1 MNQRNAGEKPEK
13 RIDALEQK
21 VWKLERLNRDLHYR
35 LRFEGLITAIS
46 GKFINLSSDSIDAG
60 VDEALREVGEMT
72 SVERTYIFRYDPEAG
87 TVSNTHEWC
96 ARGVEPFHDRLQN
109 IPLEWGSWLAG
120 KIGAG
125 DVVNIPRVRDLPP
138 EAAML
143 KALNVEQ
150 GTNSLI
156 LVPLAYGGT
165 ITGLFGLDSRNENR
179 TWTDEVTALL
189 KILGEIFS
197 SAMERKRVE
206 EALRRSEEKYRTVLE
221 TIEEAYWEVD
231 LKGDL
236 AFFNPSLV
244 GLIGYQEDELRGM
257 NYRDY
262 TAPEDLDRISRSFNA
277 VYRTGRGVRLDNY
290 VFVANGGRRRAVE
303 MSTYPIRDVEG
314 NIIGFRGVSRDVTER
329 KQAEQA
335 LHESEARYRA
345 VLEANPDPLVVFDRE
360 GRVVYSNPA
369 FSEVFGWSAEELE
382 GRVMEKFIPDDHLDE
397 GRRMAEQMISG
408 ERFSGIETERFT
420 RSGERI
426 PVGISGSGYR
436 DARGTF
442 MGGIVTLRDIR
453 EKKRME
459 EQLLNIHKLESIGT
473 LAGGI
478 AHDFNNLLMAVQGN
492 VSLALYN
499 FDEEH
504 PHYRL
509 FRNIEKSVKS
519 GSRLT
524 SQLLG
529 FARKGRY
536 EVKPVDLNRLVD
548 DVAKTFGRTRKDI
561 IIHSDSAGDLSA
573 VEADEGQLEQMLL
586 NIFMNA
592 GEAMPSGGD
601 LFLATKNMVLEKPDT
616 NFVELEPGRY
626 VQLSVRDTGVGMD
639 RETMDHVFEPFFTT
653 REMGHGTGLGMASV
667 YGIVKGH
674 GGHIEVRSSVG
685 GGTAFDIYLPASDTP
700 LQAEGA
706 EQQDVVK
713 PGKETILLV
722 DDEDMVLT
730 VGGQMLERLGYDVLK
745 SSCGADAMAL
755 CESHRERIDLVVL
768 DMVMPGM
775 SGGQV
780 FDHLREKYPGIRV
793 LLSSG
798 YSLEGQA
805 REIMDRG
812 CDGFIQKPFTIQ
824 ELATRIREILD

>member
-1 MNQRNAGEKPEK
+1 MNLRNTGEKPEN
-13 RIDALEQK
+13 RIDALERK
-21 VWKLERLNRDLHYR
+21 VEKLERLNRDLHYR
-35 LRFEGLITAIS
+35 LRFENLITAIS
-46 GKFINLSSDSIDAG
+46 SKFINLPSDSIDAG
-60 VDEALREVGEMT
+60 IDEALREVGEMM

-87 TVSNTHEWC
+87 TVTNTHEWC
-96 ARGVEPFHDRLQN
+96 APGVEPFQDRLQD

-120 KIGAG
+120 KITAG
-125 DVVNIPRVRDLPP
+125 DVVHIPRVRDLPP

-150 GTNSLI
+150 GTNSLV

-165 ITGLFGLDSRNENR
+165 ITGLLGLDSRNENR
-179 TWTDEVTALL
+179 TWSDEVISLL
-189 KILGEIFS
+189 KILGEIIS
-197 SAMERKRVE
+197 SAMERKRAE

-231 LKGDL
+231 LKGNL
-236 AFFNPSLV
+236 VFFNPSLV
-244 GLIGYQEDELRGM
+244 GLIEYGEEELPGM
-257 NYRDY
+257 NYRNY
-262 TAPEDLDRISRSFNA
+262 TAPEDLERIRSSFNA

-290 VFVANGGRRRAVE
+290 VFVASGGRHRAVE
-303 MSTYPIRDVEG
+303 MSTYPVRDGDG

-335 LHESEARYRA
+335 LHESEMRYRV

-369 FSEVFGWSAEELE
+369 FSEVFGWSAEELK
-382 GRVMEKFIPDDHLDE
+382 GRVMEGFIPDDHLDE
-397 GRRMAEQMISG
+397 GRRMAEQMVSG
-408 ERFSGIETERFT
+408 KRFSGIETERFT

-426 PVGISGSGYR
+426 PVGISGAGYR

-499 FDEEH
+499 LDEEH

-509 FRNIEKSVKS
+509 FKNIEKSVTS

-536 EVKPVDLNRLVD
+536 EVKPVDVNRLMD
-548 DVAKTFGRTRKDI
+548 DVVKTFGRTRKDI
-561 IIHSDSAGDLSA
+561 VVHSDPAADLCA

-601 LFLATKNMVLEKPDT
+601 LFLATENMVLEESDT

-626 VQLSVRDTGVGMD
+626 VHLSVRDTGVGMD
-639 RETMDHVFEPFFTT
+639 KQTMDHLFEPFFTT

-674 GGHIEVRSSVG
+674 DGHIEAHSLVG
-685 GGTAFDIYLPASDTP
+685 AGTTFDIYLPASDKP
-700 LQAEGA
+700 LQAESA
-706 EQQDVVK
+706 EQQDMMEQ
-713 PGKETILLV
+713 GKGTILLV

-730 VGGQMLERLGYDVLK
+730 VSGQMLERLGYDVLK
-745 SSCGADAMAL
+745 ASCGADAL
-755 CESHRERIDLVVL
+755 GFCERHREKIDLVIL

-775 SGGQV
+775 GGGQM
-780 FDHLREKYPGIRV
+780 FDRLREKYSGIRV

-824 ELATRIREILD
+824 ELAARIREVLD